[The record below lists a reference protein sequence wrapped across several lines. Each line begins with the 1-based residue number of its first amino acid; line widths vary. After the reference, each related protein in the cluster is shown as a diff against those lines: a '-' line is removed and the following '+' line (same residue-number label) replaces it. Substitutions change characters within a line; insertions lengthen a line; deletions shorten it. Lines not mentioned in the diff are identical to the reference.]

1 MANAPAE
8 PGGRPLRVLMLAAEC
23 APYAKTGGLADVIG
37 GLPKA
42 LRRLGVDARVA
53 LPLYGTIDASAHG
66 LTTLTSY
73 VPVPLG
79 AGSLPA
85 SIAYDDAR
93 GFPIYFVGNERL
105 FGDRTDLYGFEDD
118 GERFVFFCRGAL
130 EATRVL
136 GWRPDVVHC
145 HDWHTGLVPNWLRL
159 PLADDP
165 HFERMASVFTIHN
178 LEYQGHFGRDI
189 LDASGLSKLGF
200 LPHPTDPSL
209 SGVLIFMARGI
220 RHADAVTTVSETY
233 AREILTPEAGERLD
247 AVLRERGDRPVG
259 IVNGIDTE
267 VLDPA
272 TDRQLAARFSA
283 DDLDARIPNKADLQ
297 RRAGLP
303 LRREVP
309 VLGMVTRLA
318 EHKGLD
324 IVAAALP
331 ELLKHDV
338 QLIVLGTGDAH
349 YHEVLRTAVADHPA
363 RVAAFLRFDA
373 GLAQRIYGG
382 ADIFL
387 MPSRREP
394 CGLGQLISLR
404 YGCVPI
410 VRRTGGLADTV
421 EDFDGA
427 GGTGYVFDAY
437 DAGALLGAIERAL
450 STYRDPQAWR
460 ALMRRGMARDS
471 SWEPSARR
479 YVEVYRDVAAHKR
492 AAGTTAPGAADIP
505 PV

>member
-1 MANAPAE
+1 MTNATGE

-53 LPLYGTIDASAHG
+53 LPHYGTIDASARR
-66 LTTLTSY
+66 LTTLNSY

-85 SIAYDDAR
+85 SITYEDTH
-93 GFPIYFVGNERL
+93 GFPIYFVGNQRL
-105 FGDRTDLYGFEDD
+105 FGDRPDLYGYEDD

-136 GWRPDVVHC
+136 GWRPDVIHC

-178 LEYQGHFGRDI
+178 LEYQGHFGNDI

-209 SGVLIFMARGI
+209 NGVLIFMARGI

-233 AREILTPEAGERLD
+233 AQEILTPEAGERLD
-247 AVLRERGDRPVG
+247 AVLREREDRPVG
-259 IVNGIDTE
+259 IINGIDTD

-272 TDRQLAARFSA
+272 TDRHLASRFSA
-283 DDLDARIPNKADLQ
+283 ADLDARIPNKSDLQ
-297 RRAGLP
+297 QRAGLP
-303 LRREVP
+303 VRRDIP
-309 VLGMVTRLA
+309 VVGMVTRLA

-331 ELLKHDV
+331 ELLKHDL
-338 QLIVLGTGDAH
+338 QLIVLGTGDPR
-349 YHEVLRTAVADHPA
+349 YHVLLQTAVSDHPA
-363 RVAAFLRFDA
+363 KVAAFLRFDA
-373 GLAQRIYGG
+373 SLAQQIYGG

-394 CGLGQLISLR
+394 CGLGQLIGLR

-427 GGTGYVFDAY
+427 GGTGFVFDAY
-437 DAGALLGAIERAL
+437 DAGALLETIERAL
-450 STYRDPQAWR
+450 TIYRDPEAWR
-460 ALMRRGMARDS
+460 ALVRRGMSRDS
-471 SWEPSARR
+471 SWAPSARR
-479 YVEVYRDVAAHKR
+479 YVDVYRDVAGRKR
-492 AAGTTAPGAADIP
+492 AADPTSPASADIP
-505 PV
+505 LG